1 MTRLVDRDQ
10 RDVGAGTGA
19 RNIVTLMT
27 HSAPDIL
34 VVEDSP
40 GYVKLLMLAHECNK
54 STCTMHVVGDGA
66 EAVDYLLGGDNA
78 GLHAEPRA
86 LPKLVLLDLHSPRL
100 NGFEVLARLRA
111 DERTR
116 RLPVVI
122 FSASD
127 EASDEGE
134 CRRLLADGFI
144 RKPAGFAKLCDTLVR
159 LESDWLGSAAPR
171 DDSRR

>member
-1 MTRLVDRDQ
+1 
-10 RDVGAGTGA
+10 
-19 RNIVTLMT
+19 MT

-34 VVEDSP
+34 LVEDSP
-40 GYVKLLMLAHECNK
+40 GYVKLLLLARECNK

-66 EAVDYLLGGDNA
+66 EAVDYLLGGEA
-78 GLHAEPRA
+78 GLHAERRA

-116 RLPVVI
+116 RLCVVV

-127 EASDEGE
+127 EASDEDE
-134 CRRLLADGFI
+134 CRRLLANGFI
-144 RKPAGFAKLCDTLVR
+144 RKPAGFAKLCDTLIR
-159 LESDWLGSAAPR
+159 LERDWLGPALR
-171 DDSRR
+171 DNSTR